1 MGRQS
6 SRPLHHPSLGTSP
19 QEICYHVRHMSS
31 PWTPE
36 RRKKQSELA
45 KQLVAEGK
53 IGGAGRGQGRKP
65 QKRASDLV
73 AEKTAEEAD
82 AIFNRL
88 MEIVRDG
95 NDANS
100 RAAAADLLR
109 NEREVIERQLQE
121 DKRLDDLRRDE
132 LLALVAGTFIELR
145 EAGVIPDDIID
156 GSFVEVEDGRPA
168 DYREIP
174 RTT

>member
-1 MGRQS
+1 
-6 SRPLHHPSLGTSP
+6 
-19 QEICYHVRHMSS
+19 MSTA
-31 PWTPE
+31 WTPE
-36 RRKKQSELA
+36 RRQKQSELA
-45 KQLVAEGK
+45 KRLVEEGK
-53 IGGAGRGQGRKP
+53 IGGPGRGQGRKP
-65 QKRASDLV
+65 QKRASDIV

-95 NDANS
+95 NDSNS

-109 NEREVIERQLQE
+109 NEREVVERQLQE

-132 LLALVAGTFIELR
+132 LLALVAGTFLELR
-145 EAGVIPDDIID
+145 SAGVIPDDIID
-156 GSFVEVEDGRPA
+156 GSFVEVEDGRSA
-168 DYREIP
+168 DDRAIP